1 MLSHATVHTQQR
13 WQPFEQKP
21 EFMIKNISEGQA
33 KDMILKYCLEKE
45 NRTISSN
52 ELKTELFPDFSID
65 IVNLLI
71 EKIGNA
77 VDPIATVK
85 MNSRTK
91 YIITNGITEMFMQQ
105 GGFTQSEIK
114 EKQSKE
120 KTDQKENLEE
130 QIRELTRDNLRLDNW
145 DIRFRWLIAIV
156 TFIIGFAI
164 KYFIDK

>member
-1 MLSHATVHTQQR
+1 
-13 WQPFEQKP
+13 
-21 EFMIKNISEGQA
+21 MIEDISEGQA
-33 KDMILKYCLEKE
+33 KDMILEYCLRKG
-45 NRTISSN
+45 NRIISSN
-52 ELKTELFPDFSID
+52 ELKKELFPELSVD
-65 IVNLLI
+65 IVNLYI

-91 YIITNGITEMFMQQ
+91 YIITNGVTEMFMQQ

-120 KTDQKENLEE
+120 KTNQREDLEE
-130 QIRELTRDNLRLDNW
+130 QIRKLTRDNLRLDNW
-145 DIRFRWLIAIV
+145 DIRFRWIIAIV
-156 TFIIGFAI
+156 TFITGYAI